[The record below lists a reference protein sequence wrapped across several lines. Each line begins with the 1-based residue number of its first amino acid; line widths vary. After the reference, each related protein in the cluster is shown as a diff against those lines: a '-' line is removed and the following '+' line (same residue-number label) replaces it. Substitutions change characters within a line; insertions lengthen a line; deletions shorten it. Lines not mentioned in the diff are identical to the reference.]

1 MRLYLGQDMWRSG
14 ITVMARTTPATV
26 SLAGFMI
33 GVMVMLFVYY
43 LADHI
48 R

>member
-1 MRLYLGQDMWRSG
+1 
-14 ITVMARTTPATV
+14 MAKWDYCDDADNAGTV

-33 GVMVMLFVYY
+33 GLMVMLFVYY
-43 LADHI
+43 LADHL